1 MDLPKAG
8 GASAWLMATTYLT
21 ALALHV
27 TVFDLSPFQDPLA
40 RTAQVVANQGSF
52 TAFVL
57 VSYVAFAVALVVFA
71 LALHKEVGAEDP
83 ALAKVGTIFA
93 FVWAT
98 LLVGSGLVY
107 KAGLAAVASL
117 HATDSSGATALLRVV
132 EVVHE
137 GLGCSVE
144 IPGGLWM
151 VLTGLAGLRSRRRSP
166 NLHRL
171 AIVLGSCGVLSV
183 VPALALP
190 AVGVFALGSVVWF
203 AWWGG
208 LLLSGSIPAPVATRT
223 PILASLLLGVAL
235 AAPQDARAEGWK
247 TETSKDRRVVVSHRI
262 TDVVDAQGGKSTL
275 VEYTSTMTE
284 SVELRKCLAVLR
296 DASRHATIHDDESSR
311 TVRAVSETERI
322 VHYQLKM
329 PWPLPR
335 TDCVVRMVVR
345 EDSAKGLATVSLEGA
360 PDEIPMG
367 DSRRI
372 RVYSTIYELK
382 DLGGGRTEIKARV
395 RVRPP
400 FELPRWI
407 LATGFPEDAA
417 APLKRIAQLAAKE
430 R

>member
-8 GASAWLMATTYLT
+8 GASSWLMATIYLV

-27 TVFDLSPFQDPLA
+27 TVFDLSSFADPLA
-40 RTAQVVANQGSF
+40 RTARVVALQGPF

-57 VSYVAFAVALVVFA
+57 VSYVGFAAALVVFA
-71 LALHKEVGAEDP
+71 LAMHRDLEAGDSP
-83 ALAKVGTIFA
+83 LATVGTVFA
-93 FVWAT
+93 LVWAT

-107 KAGLAAVASL
+107 KAGLSAVAGL
-117 HATDSSGATALLRVV
+117 HASDPAGATALLGIV

-151 VLTGLAGLRSRRRSP
+151 ILTGLAGLRSGRRSP
-166 NLHRL
+166 HLHRL
-171 AIVLGSCGVLSV
+171 AIVLGVAGVLSV
-183 VPALALP
+183 VPTIALP

-203 AWWGG
+203 FWWGG
-208 LLLSGSIPAPVATRT
+208 LLLSGTLPNPALSRK
-223 PILASLLLGVAL
+223 PILASLLVGIALVAPGT
-235 AAPQDARAEGWK
+235 AMAEGWK
-247 TETSKDRRVVVSHRI
+247 TETSKDGKVVVSHRI
-262 TDVVDAQGGKSTL
+262 TDVVDAQGEKSTL
-275 VEYTSTMTE
+275 VEYNTSMIA
-284 SVELRKCLAVLR
+284 SVEMRKTLAVLR
-296 DASRHATIHDDESSR
+296 DASRHAAIHDDESSR
-311 TVRAVSETERI
+311 TVRTISETERI

-329 PWPLPR
+329 PWPLPK
-335 TDCVVRMVVR
+335 TDCVLRMVVR

-360 PDEIPMG
+360 PDEVPEG
-367 DSRRI
+367 KSRRI
-372 RVYSTIYELK
+372 RVYSTVYELR
-382 DLGGGRTEIKARV
+382 DLGGGRTELKARV

>member
-8 GASAWLMATTYLT
+8 GASAWLMATIYLV

-27 TVFDLSPFQDPLA
+27 TVFDLSAFADPLA
-40 RTAQVVANQGSF
+40 RTAHIVGLRGAF

-57 VSYVAFAVALVVFA
+57 VAYVAFAAALVVFA
-71 LALHKEVGAEDP
+71 LALHGEVDAGDP
-83 ALAKVGTIFA
+83 ALAKVGTVFA
-93 FVWAT
+93 FVWAA

-107 KAGLAAVASL
+107 KVGLAAVADL
-117 HATDSSGATALLRVV
+117 HTSDPAGATALLGMV

-151 VLTGLAGLRSRRRSP
+151 VLTGLAGLRSRHRSP

-171 AIVLGSCGVLSV
+171 AIALGVCGVLTV
-183 VPALALP
+183 VPWVYVP
-190 AVGVFALGSVVWF
+190 AVALFALGSVVWF
-203 AWWGG
+203 FWWGG
-208 LLLSGSIPAPVATRT
+208 LLLSGSIPAPAASRRPV
-223 PILASLLLGVAL
+223 LASLLLGAAL
-235 AAPQDARAEGWK
+235 LAPQAARAEGWK
-247 TETSKDRRVVVSHRI
+247 TETSKDRKVVVTHRI
-262 TDVVDAQGGKSTL
+262 SDVVDDQGGKATL
-275 VEYTSTMTE
+275 VEYTSTITE
-284 SVELRKCLAVLR
+284 SVDWRKCLAVLR
-296 DASRHATIHDDESSR
+296 DASRHAAIHDDESSR
-311 TVRAVSETERI
+311 TVRAISGNERI

-329 PWPLPR
+329 PWPLPK

-345 EDSAKGLATVSLEGA
+345 EDSAKGLASVTLEGA

-372 RVYSTIYELK
+372 RVYSTVYELK
-382 DLGGGRTEIKARV
+382 DLGSGRTELKARV

-407 LATGFPEDAA
+407 LATAFPEDVAK
-417 APLKRIAQLAAKE
+417 PLKRIVQLAAKE

>member
-8 GASAWLMATTYLT
+8 GASAWLMATIYLV

-27 TVFDLSPFQDPLA
+27 TVFDLSAFANPLA
-40 RTAQVVANQGSF
+40 RTAHVVALQGSF

-57 VSYVAFAVALVVFA
+57 VSYVVFAVALVVFA
-71 LALHKEVGAEDP
+71 LALHRDLDAGDSP
-83 ALAKVGTIFA
+83 LAKAGIVFA
-93 FVWAT
+93 LVWAT

-107 KAGLAAVASL
+107 KAGLAAVAAL
-117 HATDSSGATALLRVV
+117 HTSDPTGAAALLGLV

-151 VLTGLAGLRSRRRSP
+151 ILTGLAGLRSRRRSP

-171 AIVLGSCGVLSV
+171 GIFLGGCGVLSV
-183 VPALALP
+183 VPVLALP
-190 AVGVFALGSVVWF
+190 AVALFALGSVVWF
-203 AWWGG
+203 FWWGG
-208 LLLSGSIPAPVATRT
+208 LLLSDSLPNPAASRT

-235 AAPQDARAEGWK
+235 VAPRSAQAEGWK
-247 TETSKDRRVVVSHRI
+247 TETSKDGKVVVSHRI
-262 TDVVDAQGGKSTL
+262 TDVVDAKGEKSTL
-275 VEYTSTMTE
+275 VEYNTSMTA
-284 SVELRKCLAVLR
+284 SVEMRKTLAVLR
-296 DASRHATIHDDESSR
+296 DASRHAAIHDDESSR
-311 TVRAVSETERI
+311 TVRAISESERI

-329 PWPLPR
+329 PWPLPK
-335 TDCVVRMVVR
+335 TDCVLRMVVR
-345 EDSAKGLATVSLEGA
+345 EDSAKGLATVSLDGA
-360 PDEIPMG
+360 PDEIPEG
-367 DSRRI
+367 GSRRI

-382 DLGGGRTEIKARV
+382 DLGGGRTELKARV